1 MCYSAEIMMVSL
13 CFSLLDIT
21 LIIRYMLW
29 GICHILAE
37 WQIVVPLW
45 RLVLC
50 LCVYINIKSRHMVSN
65 QPEVILSRYY
75 FLCSYNLFCMV
86 KLFLEKKKKME
97 QLGFLTLNGANIGNM
112 RGDVRPFHQKWFF
125 VRDDFVRYLW
135 LVPLNLLPIP
145 HSLVFNVMH
154 IITAVHIILL
164 IHLFTVDT
172 WLSFFHNLLLHLI
185 VMSTCKHNPQK
196 S

>member
-97 QLGFLTLNGANIGNM
+97 QLGFLTHSQGSQWGKHWQYERWCSSFSPKMVLCT
-112 RGDVRPFHQKWFF
+112 W
-125 VRDDFVRYLW
+125 W
-135 LVPLNLLPIP
+135 LCQI
-145 HSLVFNVMH
+145 SL
-154 IITAVHIILL
+154 TSA
-164 IHLFTVDT
+164 
-172 WLSFFHNLLLHLI
+172 S
-185 VMSTCKHNPQK
+185 
-196 S
+196 